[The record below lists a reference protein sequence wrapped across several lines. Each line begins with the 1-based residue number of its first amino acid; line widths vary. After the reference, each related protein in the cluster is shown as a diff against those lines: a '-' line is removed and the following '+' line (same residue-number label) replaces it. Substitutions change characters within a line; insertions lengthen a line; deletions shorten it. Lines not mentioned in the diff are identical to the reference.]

1 MNDQYA
7 VALLA
12 NVARIKADLGAAAD
26 LQMLEADS
34 RFPLNASLRRGRGAL
49 LGGVDEQIARLT
61 REGGLLLLRWGD

>member
-34 RFPLNASLRRGRGAL
+34 RFPMNASLRRGRGAL
-49 LGGVDEQIARLT
+49 LTGVDEQIARLT

>member
-1 MNDQYA
+1 MNEQYA

-34 RFPLNASLRRGRGAL
+34 RFPLNASLRRGRGVL
-49 LGGVDEQIARLT
+49 LKNVDEQINRLVH
-61 REGGLLLLRWGD
+61 EGGLPLLRWDA